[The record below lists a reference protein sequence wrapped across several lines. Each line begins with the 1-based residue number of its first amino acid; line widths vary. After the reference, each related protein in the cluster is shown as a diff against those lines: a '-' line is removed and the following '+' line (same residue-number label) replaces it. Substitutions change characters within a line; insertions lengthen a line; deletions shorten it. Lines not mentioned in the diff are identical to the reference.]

1 MGIYPV
7 DRQFRSLF
15 LQERPRKTDTG
26 AIIFDR
32 PGLAIL

>member
-15 LQERPRKTDTG
+15 LQERPRKTNVG
-26 AIIFDR
+26 GIIFDS